1 METASVAVGDVPG
14 SERSLWAGVIPL
26 GEPSGTA
33 AGTLLALLLQALQS
47 DGAQAGIR
55 CEDAVL
61 IELDLFHA
69 LKVGWIEGEVNGET

>member
-1 METASVAVGDVPG
+1 MPVSVPVGDVPSAEG
-14 SERSLWAGVIPL
+14 SLRAGIIPL

-55 CEDAVL
+55 CEDAVG
-61 IELDLFHA
+61 IELNFVHA
-69 LKVGWIEGEVNGET
+69 LKVGWIEWKVNGET